1 VIGKP
6 IALLDDRDVDQIA
19 RDLVA
24 RRLGYVSNWVLKS
37 KGADAAITGIA
48 ARYLYAVIQRLNQSP
63 EKNKL
68 AFFDLLGLSLVPAQ
82 AARAPIVFQLS
93 PDGSDA
99 TAIKG
104 TQVAAPPPPGSTEQ
118 IVFET
123 ERTTGLAAGQL
134 KQVVSLWPGRD
145 QYLDHTNDFLGSK
158 KFQLFRKPL
167 LEDTPHTLYL
177 AHDKLLALAGVSTVV
192 VEFEL
197 TQTSSEELS
206 IIWQYWDGK
215 VWRPFKFVRPA
226 CSLKEA
232 KHLDGTAGLTT
243 NGKFILESDC
253 AESKKTTVDGVEA
266 FWIRGQLIE
275 PLPQDP
281 SKALPVVEQ
290 IRLGTIIKQELKANL
305 TAESLN
311 PAKPLATSAPGVEA
325 IKFQGKVT
333 NEAGAPLVKVPV
345 RISSPS
351 NPNFPET
358 SVLTRNDG
366 AHDGEYETGIL
377 DHEDDYE
384 IRVSFL
390 SLEGVYK
397 RSTPD
402 PNRTIDL
409 DLTFNVSGIEPEFAF
424 SDGNKVDLTKPFFP
438 FGQQPQPGSVFYF
451 SSQEIFS
458 KPGAKLQIYVAKTIT
473 PQDQF
478 DIPSGG
484 NRKNLD
490 HLIGFEYWN
499 GKRWATLMHSV
510 NFAEAPAEII
520 DFADVP
526 RDMVKTKVNDQEG
539 YWMRARLIRGGYG
552 FHAEVPTNA
561 GNGTNVFKFVIS
573 QPPSLAAFRIGY
585 TWASPPEHAEHVL
598 AFNDFQY
605 EDHTYEAQW
614 PGETF
619 FPFKFVNDV
628 TPALYLGFAKK
639 LPVDNIGIYFDVVEE
654 PGETKG
660 PALLWEYFNGAAWEE
675 LSVEDETRNFRVP
688 GILSF
693 IGAEESQPLARFG
706 SELHFIR
713 ARLKEDGPPGEPAI
727 NGIFPNAVWASQQRT
742 LNDAFLGLST
752 GMANQ
757 VLPFAQIPVLAGERI
772 EVRELSGPRANVEWR
787 IVAQEVANDDPNVI
801 REFEEMLAREGMQLE
816 FTRGDLRLRRDKN
829 KKVTEVW
836 VHWIEQP
843 HFFDSGPED
852 RHYVI
857 DRARGLVFFGDG
869 DNGKIPP
876 PQAQVVS
883 RQHKSGGGLTGNVA
897 LNGIK
902 QLLSGIPGVQQVFNP
917 RAAEGGA
924 DAETLE
930 RCSVR
935 APLTIRHRGRAISP
949 PDYETLAR
957 EASPAVAFVRAIATR
972 NASGRP
978 LPGWVTLLVIPQN
991 EDPRPWPS
999 FGLRQH
1005 ILKYIEERAP
1015 AELVGTGQI
1024 YVTGPDYLP
1033 IDVNATIAPVDPA
1046 EAGTVEKAARQAL
1059 EDFFHP
1065 LRGGPDRRGWDLG
1078 RNVYMSD
1085 VAAVLERVNGVDYV
1099 KELALSVRGNL
1110 LGEQVRVGDDQ
1121 VVVAGVIR
1129 LKLEAAEG

>member
-1 VIGKP
+1 MIGKP
-6 IALLDDRDVDQIA
+6 IALLDDRDVDQIV

-24 RRLGYVSNWVLKS
+24 RRLGYVSNWTPKS
-37 KGADAAITGIA
+37 KGADAAIAAIA
-48 ARYLYAVIQRLNQSP
+48 ARYLYAIIQRLNQSP

-93 PDGSDA
+93 PDGPDA

-104 TQVAAPPPPGSTEQ
+104 TQVSAPPPPGSTNQ

-123 ERTTGLAAGQL
+123 EQTTGIAAGQL
-134 KQVVSLWPGRD
+134 KQVFSLWPGRD
-145 QYLDHTNDFLGSK
+145 QYIDHSADFLAGK
-158 KFQLFRKPL
+158 QFQLFLKPN
-167 LEDTPHTLYL
+167 LEDTPHELYL
-177 AHDKLLALAGVSTVV
+177 AHDKLLALAGVATVV

-197 TQTSSEELS
+197 TQTSSEPLT
-206 IIWQYWDGK
+206 ILWQYWDGK

-232 KHLDGTAGLTT
+232 KHADGTAGLTT

-253 AESKKTTVDGVEA
+253 AESKQTLVHNINA

-275 PLPQDP
+275 PLPPDP
-281 SKALPVVEQ
+281 SKALPIIEQ
-290 IRLGTIIKQELKANL
+290 LRLSTVIRQELKANL
-305 TAESLN
+305 VAETPN
-311 PAKPLATSAPGVEA
+311 PDAPLAATNDSIEFKG
-325 IKFQGKVT
+325 IVT
-333 NEAGAPLVKVPV
+333 NEAGVPLENLQVKV
-345 RISSPS
+345 SSPV
-351 NPNFPET
+351 NPNFAEEF
-358 SVLTRNDG
+358 LTTHAEGKYDTADVGNLS
-366 AHDGEYETGIL
+366 YE
-377 DHEDDYE
+377 DEYE

-390 SLEGVYK
+390 NLEGVYK

-402 PNRTIDL
+402 PNRTISL
-409 DLTFNVSGIEPEFAF
+409 DLSFHVSGIEPEFAF
-424 SDGNKVDLTKPFFP
+424 SDGNKVDLTKPFYP

-458 KPGAKLQIYVAKTIT
+458 KPGAKLQLYVARTIT
-473 PQDQF
+473 PQDKF
-478 DIPSGG
+478 DVTVTGVTNDP
-484 NRKNLD
+484 LP

-499 GKRWATLMHSV
+499 GRHWAPLMSSAT
-510 NFAEAPAEII
+510 FLEKTEILDLPA
-520 DFADVP
+520 VP
-526 RDMVKTKVNDQEG
+526 RDMAKTKVNEQEG
-539 YWMRARLIRGGYG
+539 YWMRARLVSGGFG
-552 FHAEVPTNA
+552 FTAKVPTNA
-561 GNGTNVFKFVIS
+561 GGSTNNFKFVIN

-585 TWASPPEHAEHVL
+585 TWASAPEHAETVL
-598 AFNDFQY
+598 TYNDFQY
-605 EDHTYEAQW
+605 EDHTYEAKW

-619 FPFKFVNDV
+619 FPFRFVKDV
-628 TPALYLGFAKK
+628 TPALYLGFSKK

-654 PGETKG
+654 QGETKG
-660 PALLWEYFNGAAWEE
+660 PAVLWEYFDGASWEE

-688 GILSF
+688 GIASF
-693 IGAEESQPLARFG
+693 IGAEDSQPLARFG
-706 SELHFIR
+706 TELHFVR

-727 NGIFPNAVWASQQRT
+727 NGIFPNAVWASQQQT

-757 VLPFAQIPVLAGERI
+757 VLRFAQIPVLAGERI
-772 EVRELSGPRANVEWR
+772 EVRELSGARANVEWR
-787 IVAQEVANDDPNVI
+787 ILALQVTNNDPNVI
-801 REFEEMLAREGMQLE
+801 REFEAMLAQEGPQLE
-816 FTRGDLRLRRDKN
+816 FTRGDVRLRRDKN

-869 DNGKIPP
+869 DHGKIPP
-876 PQAQVVS
+876 PDSQVVS
-883 RQHKSGGGLTGNVA
+883 RQHRTGGGLAGNVA
-897 LNGIK
+897 LGGIK
-902 QLLSGIPGVQQVFNP
+902 QLLSGIPGVQKVFNP

-935 APLTIRHRGRAISP
+935 APLTIRHRGRAITP

-972 NASGRP
+972 NASGQP

-991 EDPRPWPS
+991 EDARPWPS

-1015 AELVGTGQI
+1015 ADLVGTGQI
-1024 YVTGPDYLP
+1024 YITGPDYLP
-1033 IDVNATIAPVDPA
+1033 IDVTATLSPVDPA
-1046 EAGTVEKAARQAL
+1046 EAGTVEKAARKAL
-1059 EDFFHP
+1059 EEFFHP
-1065 LRGGPDRRGWDLG
+1065 LRGGPDHRGWDLG

-1085 VAAVLERVNGVDYV
+1085 VAAVLERVDGVDYV
-1099 KELALSVRGNL
+1099 RELSLFVDGDL
-1110 LGEQVRVGDDQ
+1110 QGEQVRVADNR

>member
-1 VIGKP
+1 MIGKP
-6 IALLDDRDVDQIA
+6 IALLDDRDADQIA
-19 RDLVA
+19 GDLLA
-24 RRLGYVSNWVLKS
+24 RRLGYVSNWTPKS
-37 KGADAAITGIA
+37 KGADTAITGIA

-93 PDGSDA
+93 PDGPDA
-99 TAIKG
+99 AALKG
-104 TQVAAPPPPGSTEQ
+104 TQVAAPPPPGSIDQ

-123 ERTTGLAAGQL
+123 EQNTGLAAGQL

-145 QYLDHTNDFLGSK
+145 QYLDHSSDLAAGTQ
-158 KFQLFRKPL
+158 FQLFHMPD

-226 CSLKEA
+226 CSLKDA

-253 AESKKTTVDGVEA
+253 AESKKTTVGDVEA

-275 PLPQDP
+275 PLPPDP
-281 SKALPVVEQ
+281 SKALPLVEQ
-290 IRLGTIIKQELKANL
+290 IRLGTLIKQELKANL

-311 PAKPLATSAPGVEA
+311 PAQTALTPSAPGLEQ
-325 IKFQGKVT
+325 IQFKGNVT
-333 NEAGAPLVKVPV
+333 NEAGAPLVAVPV

-351 NPNFPET
+351 NPNFPEV
-358 SVLTRNDG
+358 SVSTGSDG
-366 AHDGEYETGIL
+366 AYDSGPL
-377 DHEDDYE
+377 DQQDDYE
-384 IRVSFL
+384 VRVSFL
-390 SLEGVYK
+390 SLEGVY
-397 RSTPD
+397 RRTTPD

-409 DLTFNVSGIEPEFAF
+409 DLVFNVSGIEPELAF

-458 KPGAKLQIYVAKTIT
+458 KPGAKLQIYAARTTT

-478 DIPSGG
+478 DIP
-484 NRKNLD
+484 NADATKRVPLQNLV
-490 HLIGFEYWN
+490 GFEYWN
-499 GKRWATLMHSV
+499 GRQWATMMHSV
-510 NFAEAPAEII
+510 DFAKDSAKII
-520 DFADVP
+520 DIGDVP
-526 RDMVKTKVNDQEG
+526 RDMVKTKVNDKEG
-539 YWMRARLIRGGYG
+539 FWMRARLIRGGYG
-552 FHAEVPTNA
+552 FTSEVPTNVGA
-561 GNGTNVFKFVIS
+561 NTFKFVIS
-573 QPPSLAAFRIGY
+573 QPPALAAFRIGY
-585 TWASPPEHAEHVL
+585 TWASQPEHAEHVL
-598 AFNDFQY
+598 AFNDFRY
-605 EDHTYEAQW
+605 EDHTYEAKW

-628 TPALYLGFAKK
+628 TPALYLGFTKK
-639 LPVDNIGIYFDVVEE
+639 LPVDDIGIYFDVVEE
-654 PGETKG
+654 PGDTKG
-660 PALLWEYFNGAAWEE
+660 PALLWEYFDGGSWEV

-693 IGAEESQPLARFG
+693 IGAEDSQPLARFG

-713 ARLKEDGPPGEPAI
+713 ARLKEDGPPGEPPI

-742 LNDAFLGLST
+742 LNDALLGLST

-757 VLPFAQIPVLAGERI
+757 VMRFVQIPVLAGERI
-772 EVRELSGPRANVEWR
+772 EVRELFGPRANVEWR
-787 IVAQEVANDDPNVI
+787 ILAQEIAPDDKDVI
-801 REFEEMLAREGMQLE
+801 RAFEDLLAQEGTQLE

-836 VHWIEQP
+836 VHWYEQP

-883 RQHKSGGGLTGNVA
+883 RQHRSGGGLAGNVA

-902 QLLSGIPGVQQVFNP
+902 SLLNGIPGVQKVFNP

-935 APLTIRHRGRAISP
+935 APLTIRHRGRAITP

-972 NASGRP
+972 DSSGRP
-978 LPGWVTLLVIPQN
+978 LPGWVTLLIIPQN

-999 FGLRQH
+999 FGLRQA

-1033 IDVNATIAPVDPA
+1033 VDVNATIAPVDPA

-1059 EDFFHP
+1059 EDFLHP
-1065 LRGGPDRRGWDLG
+1065 LRGGPDHRGWDLG

-1099 KELALSVRGNL
+1099 KELALSVNGNL
-1110 LGEQVRVGDDQ
+1110 QGEQVRVGDNR

-1129 LKLEAAEG
+1129 LKLEAAV